1 MNVQLSKNNNTS
13 RNINRSKNKNKNKYR
28 DNKYIFVLL
37 LIGAAFVVFGAI
49 WGPEQ
54 LSKYRDRY
62 TLNKIQSEMV
72 EGNGEGYR
80 YSLNNNEKLYIL
92 SKCLT
97 NQVLPESEMSAL
109 ATVQTEM
116 DYSNLTGN
124 YAFVVNHQEPSD
136 KEITEEQI
144 YERCNEE
151 LEKMYAL
158 EILPEEVRSVTAATH
173 SAVLYSAIDVLEPRN
188 NLSVWKISLKTGQQN
203 ANKEGCL
210 LDVYI
215 DADTGLVYEFYVRT
229 ADSTWDDIDS
239 DSMVAQWSA
248 YLGLTGQGEYEDTNP
263 LLETTS
269 DYKKYKFAGVDN
281 GNTIVTVG
289 FYEGINELFLKISR

>member
-1 MNVQLSKNNNTS
+1 MNVQMGRKKSRSGSKG
-13 RNINRSKNKNKNKYR
+13 RHQYRSQ
-28 DNKYIFVLL
+28 KYIIVLL
-37 LIGAAFVVFGAI
+37 VIGTAFVVFGAV

-62 TLNKIQSEMV
+62 TLNKIQSEAV

-80 YSLNNNEKLYIL
+80 YSLNSNEKLYIL

-97 NQVLPESEMSAL
+97 NQVLPESEASAL
-109 ATVQTEM
+109 TKVETDM
-116 DYSNLTGN
+116 DYNNLTGN

-144 YERCNEE
+144 YERCNTE
-151 LEKMYAL
+151 LAKMHTLA
-158 EILPEEVRSVTAATH
+158 ILPEEVRSVTAATH

-229 ADSTWDDIDS
+229 AKSTWADIDS
-239 DSMVAQWSA
+239 DNMVAKWSE
-248 YLGLTGQGEYEDTNP
+248 YLGLTGQEAYEDTNP
-263 LLETTS
+263 LMETTS
-269 DYKKYKFAGVDN
+269 DYQKYKFEGVDN
-281 GNTIVTVG
+281 GNTVVTVG

>member
-1 MNVQLSKNNNTS
+1 MSVQIS
-13 RNINRSKNKNKNKYR
+13 RNKISSSNRNRSKSKNKKKNK
-28 DNKYIFVLL
+28 DKKYIFVLL
-37 LIGAAFVVFGAI
+37 IIGTACVVLGAI

-62 TLNKIQSEMV
+62 TLDKIQSEIV

-80 YSLNNNEKLYIL
+80 YSLNSNEKLYIL

-97 NQVLPESEMSAL
+97 NQVLPESEASAL
-109 ATVQTEM
+109 TKVQTDM
-116 DYSNLTGN
+116 DYNNLTGN

-151 LEKMYAL
+151 LAKMHTLA
-158 EILPEEVRSVTAATH
+158 ILPEEVRNVTAATH

-203 ANKEGCL
+203 AKKEGCL

-229 ADSTWDDIDS
+229 AGSTWEDIDS
-239 DSMVAQWSA
+239 DSMVAQWSE
-248 YLGLTGQGEYEDTNP
+248 YLGLTGQGEYEDANP
-263 LLETTS
+263 LLETTT
-269 DYKKYKFAGVDN
+269 DYKKYRFAGIDN
-281 GNTIVTVG
+281 GNTVVTVG

>member
-1 MNVQLSKNNNTS
+1 MNVQIS
-13 RNINRSKNKNKNKYR
+13 RNKDHKNRNKYR
-28 DNKYIFVLL
+28 YQKYIFVLFI
-37 LIGAAFVVFGAI
+37 IGTALVVCGAI

-62 TLNKIQSEMV
+62 TLNKIQSEAV

-80 YSLNNNEKLYIL
+80 YSLNSNEKLYIL

-97 NQVLPESEMSAL
+97 NQVLPESEVSAL
-109 ATVQTEM
+109 TKVQTDV
-116 DYSNLTGN
+116 DYNNLTGN

-136 KEITEEQI
+136 KEITEEQV

-151 LEKMYAL
+151 LAKMYTL
-158 EILPEEVRSVTAATH
+158 EILPEEVREVTAATH
-173 SAVLYSAIDVLEPRN
+173 SATLYSAIDVLEPRN
-188 NLSVWKISLKTGQQN
+188 NLSVWKISLRTGQQN

-229 ADSTWDDIDS
+229 SGSTWEDIDS
-239 DSMVAQWSA
+239 DSMVEKWSA
-248 YLGLTGQGEYEDTNP
+248 YLGLTGQESYDDTNP

-269 DYKKYKFAGVDN
+269 DYRKYKFAGIDN

>member
-1 MNVQLSKNNNTS
+1 MSGQNRKKGNRKNGNRKKNRK
-13 RNINRSKNKNKNKYR
+13 RNRR
-28 DNKYIFVLL
+28 YIFLL
-37 LIGAAFVVFGAI
+37 LIIGTGLVVFGAI

-54 LSKYRDRY
+54 LSNYRDQY
-62 TLNKIQSEMV
+62 TLNKIKAEAV

-80 YSLNNNEKLYIL
+80 YSLNSNEKLYIL

-97 NQVLPESEMSAL
+97 NQVLPESDASAV
-109 ATVQTEM
+109 TKMQTDM
-116 DYSNLTGN
+116 DYDNLTGN

-151 LEKMYAL
+151 LAKMYTL
-158 EILPEEVRSVTAATH
+158 SILPEEVRSVTAATH

-210 LDVYI
+210 LDAYI

-229 ADSTWDDIDS
+229 AGSTWADIDS
-239 DSMVAQWSA
+239 DNMVAQWSE
-248 YLGLTGQGEYEDTNP
+248 YLGLKGQQEYEDANP
-263 LLETTS
+263 LMETTS
-269 DYKKYKFAGVDN
+269 DYKKYKFAGVDK
-281 GNTIVTVG
+281 GNTVVTVG
-289 FYEGINELFLKISR
+289 FYEGINELFLKVSR

>member
-1 MNVQLSKNNNTS
+1 MNVQIS
-13 RNINRSKNKNKNKYR
+13 RNKNRNRNIGRNENKKKKR
-28 DNKYIFVLL
+28 IMDNKYIFGL
-37 LIGAAFVVFGAI
+37 LIIGTAFVVFGAI

-80 YSLNNNEKLYIL
+80 YSLNSNEKLYIL

-97 NQVLPESEMSAL
+97 NQVLPESEASAL
-109 ATVQTEM
+109 TKVQTDM
-116 DYSNLTGN
+116 DYGNLTGN

-151 LEKMYAL
+151 LAKMHTLA
-158 EILPEEVRSVTAATH
+158 ILPEEVRNVTSATH

-188 NLSVWKISLKTGQQN
+188 NLSVWKISLRTGQQN

-229 ADSTWDDIDS
+229 AGSTWADIDS
-239 DSMVAQWSA
+239 DNMVAQWSE
-248 YLGLTGQGEYEDTNP
+248 YLGLKGQQEYEDANP
-263 LLETTS
+263 LMETTS
-269 DYKKYKFAGVDN
+269 DYKKYKFAGVDK
-281 GNTIVTVG
+281 GNTVVTVG

>member
-1 MNVQLSKNNNTS
+1 MNVQIS
-13 RNINRSKNKNKNKYR
+13 RNGKHKNQNKNKKKNKYR
-28 DNKYIFVLL
+28 NKKYIFML
-37 LIGAAFVVFGAI
+37 LIIGTVFVVCGAI

-62 TLNKIQSEMV
+62 TLNKIQSEAV

-80 YSLNNNEKLYIL
+80 YSLNSNEKLYIL

-97 NQVLPESEMSAL
+97 NQVLPESDASAL
-109 ATVQTEM
+109 TKVQTDM
-116 DYSNLTGN
+116 DYNNLTGN

-136 KEITEEQI
+136 KEITEEQV

-151 LEKMYAL
+151 LAKMYTL
-158 EILPEEVRSVTAATH
+158 GILPEEVRGVTAETH
-173 SAVLYSAIDVLEPRN
+173 SATLYSAIDVLEPRN
-188 NLSVWKISLKTGQQN
+188 NLSVWKISLRTGQQN

-210 LDVYI
+210 LDVYM

-229 ADSTWDDIDS
+229 ANSTWADIDS
-239 DSMVAQWSA
+239 DGMVEKWSA
-248 YLGLTGQGEYEDTNP
+248 YLGLTGQENYDDTNP

>member
-1 MNVQLSKNNNTS
+1 MSVEENRNKNRNKHKSKN
-13 RNINRSKNKNKNKYR
+13 RNKYKNKKYL
-28 DNKYIFVLL
+28 IVLFM
-37 LIGAAFVVFGAI
+37 IGTALVVFGAI

-62 TLNKIQSEMV
+62 TLNKIQSEAV
-72 EGNGEGYR
+72 EGTGEGYR

-97 NQVLPESEMSAL
+97 NQVLPESEASAL
-109 ATVQTEM
+109 AKVQTDM
-116 DYSNLTGN
+116 DYNNLTGN

-151 LEKMYAL
+151 LAKMHTL
-158 EILPEEVRSVTAATH
+158 SILPEEVRGVTAATH
-173 SAVLYSAIDVLEPRN
+173 SAALYSAIDVLEPRN
-188 NLSVWKISLKTGQQN
+188 NLSVWKISLRTGQQN

-229 ADSTWDDIDS
+229 AGSTWADIDS
-239 DSMVAQWSA
+239 DNMVAQWSE
-248 YLGLTGQGEYEDTNP
+248 YLGLTGQGEYEDNNP

-281 GNTIVTVG
+281 GNTVVTVG

>member
-1 MNVQLSKNNNTS
+1 MSVQVS
-13 RNINRSKNKNKNKYR
+13 RNKNRNKKRNRGKNSN
-28 DNKYIFVLL
+28 YIIALL
-37 LIGAAFVVFGAI
+37 AAGTAFVVFGAV

-62 TLNKIQSEMV
+62 TLNKIQSEAV

-80 YSLNNNEKLYIL
+80 YSLNSNEKLYIL

-97 NQVLPESEMSAL
+97 NQVLPESEASAL
-109 ATVQTEM
+109 TKVQADM
-116 DYSNLTGN
+116 DYNNLTGN

-151 LEKMYAL
+151 LAKMYTLA
-158 EILPEEVRSVTAATH
+158 IFPEEVRSVTAATH

-188 NLSVWKISLKTGQQN
+188 NLSVWKISLRTGQQN

-215 DADTGLVYEFYVRT
+215 DADTGLVYEFYIRT
-229 ADSTWDDIDS
+229 AGSTWEDIDS
-239 DSMVAQWSA
+239 DGMVAKWSE
-248 YLGLTGQGEYEDTNP
+248 YLGLTGQEPYEDTNP
-263 LLETTS
+263 LMETTS
-269 DYKKYKFAGVDN
+269 DYKKYKFTGVDN
-281 GNTIVTVG
+281 GNTVVTVG

>member
-1 MNVQLSKNNNTS
+1 MNVQIS
-13 RNINRSKNKNKNKYR
+13 RNKNRNRNIGRNENKKKKR
-28 DNKYIFVLL
+28 IMDNKYIFGL
-37 LIGAAFVVFGAI
+37 LIIGTAFVVFGAI

-80 YSLNNNEKLYIL
+80 YSLNSNEKLYIL

-97 NQVLPESEMSAL
+97 NQVLPESEASAL
-109 ATVQTEM
+109 TKVQTDM
-116 DYSNLTGN
+116 DYGHLTGN
-124 YAFVVNHQEPSD
+124 YAVVVNHQEPSD

-151 LEKMYAL
+151 LAKMHTLA
-158 EILPEEVRSVTAATH
+158 ILPEEVRNVTSATH

-188 NLSVWKISLKTGQQN
+188 NLSVWKISLRTGQQN

-229 ADSTWDDIDS
+229 AGSTWVDIDS
-239 DSMVAQWSA
+239 DNMVEQWSE

-269 DYKKYKFAGVDN
+269 NYKKYKFAGVDN
-281 GNTIVTVG
+281 GNTVVTVG

>member
-1 MNVQLSKNNNTS
+1 MSVQVSG
-13 RNINRSKNKNKNKYR
+13 NKNKNRRKNRNKSRRKHRTKKYR
-28 DNKYIFVLL
+28 IVPLM
-37 LIGAAFVVFGAI
+37 IGTALVVFGAI

-62 TLNKIQSEMV
+62 TLNKIQSEAV

-80 YSLNNNEKLYIL
+80 YSLNSNEKLYIL

-97 NQVLPESEMSAL
+97 NQVLPESEASAL
-109 ATVQTEM
+109 TKVQADM
-116 DYSNLTGN
+116 DYNNLTGN

-151 LEKMYAL
+151 LAKMHTLA
-158 EILPEEVRSVTAATH
+158 ILPEEVRSVTAATH

-188 NLSVWKISLKTGQQN
+188 NLSVWKISLRTGQQN

-210 LDVYI
+210 LDVYL

-229 ADSTWDDIDS
+229 ADSTWADLDS
-239 DSMVAQWSA
+239 DSIVTQWSN
-248 YLGLTGQGEYEDTNP
+248 YLGLTGQSDYEDTNP

-269 DYKKYKFAGVDN
+269 DYKKYKFAGIDN

>member
-1 MNVQLSKNNNTS
+1 MSVQVSG
-13 RNINRSKNKNKNKYR
+13 NRNKNRNKSRRKHRTKKYR
-28 DNKYIFVLL
+28 IVPLM
-37 LIGAAFVVFGAI
+37 IGTALVVFGAI

-62 TLNKIQSEMV
+62 TLNKIQSEAV

-80 YSLNNNEKLYIL
+80 YSLNSNEKLYIL

-97 NQVLPESEMSAL
+97 NQVLPESEASAL
-109 ATVQTEM
+109 TKVQTDM
-116 DYSNLTGN
+116 DYNNLTGN
-124 YAFVVNHQEPSD
+124 YAFVVNHQEPSG

-151 LEKMYAL
+151 LAKMHTLA
-158 EILPEEVRSVTAATH
+158 ILPEEVRSVTAATH

-188 NLSVWKISLKTGQQN
+188 NLSVWKISLRTGQQN

-210 LDVYI
+210 LDVYL

-229 ADSTWDDIDS
+229 ADSTWADLDS
-239 DSMVAQWSA
+239 DSIVTQWSN
-248 YLGLTGQGEYEDTNP
+248 YLGLTGQSDYEDTNP

-269 DYKKYKFAGVDN
+269 DYKKYKFAGIDN

>member
-1 MNVQLSKNNNTS
+1 MNVQSRKKKNRTGS
-13 RNINRSKNKNKNKYR
+13 QYRRKYR
-28 DNKYIFVLL
+28 NQKYVFVFLV
-37 LIGAAFVVFGAI
+37 IGTAFVVFGAI

-62 TLNKIQSEMV
+62 TLNKIQAEAV

-97 NQVLPESEMSAL
+97 NQVLPESEASAL
-109 ATVQTEM
+109 TKVQTDM
-116 DYSNLTGN
+116 DYNNLTGN

-151 LEKMYAL
+151 LAKMYTLA
-158 EILPEEVRSVTAATH
+158 ILPEEVRSVTAATH

-203 ANKEGCL
+203 AKKEGCL

-229 ADSTWDDIDS
+229 AGSTWADIDS
-239 DSMVAQWSA
+239 DKMVAQWSE
-248 YLGLTGQGEYEDTNP
+248 YLGLTGQGAYEDTNP

-281 GNTIVTVG
+281 GNTVVTVG

>member
-1 MNVQLSKNNNTS
+1 MNVQLSKNNNRN
-13 RNINRSKNKNKNKYR
+13 RNINRNKNKNKYS
-28 DNKYIFVLL
+28 DKKYIFMLL
-37 LIGAAFVVFGAI
+37 LIGTAFVVFGAI

-109 ATVQTEM
+109 AKVQTEM
-116 DYSNLTGN
+116 DYNNLTGN

-144 YERCNEE
+144 YERCNAE
-151 LEKMYAL
+151 LAKMHTLA
-158 EILPEEVRSVTAATH
+158 ILPEEVRSVTAATH
-173 SAVLYSAIDVLEPRN
+173 SAALYSAIDVLEPRN

-229 ADSTWDDIDS
+229 AGSMWDDIDS
-239 DSMVAQWSA
+239 DGMVARWSE

-281 GNTIVTVG
+281 GNTVVTVG

>member
-1 MNVQLSKNNNTS
+1 MNVQISRKKNRN
-13 RNINRSKNKNKNKYR
+13 RNIGRNENKKKKR
-28 DNKYIFVLL
+28 IMDNKYIFGL
-37 LIGAAFVVFGAI
+37 LIIGTAFVVFGAI

-80 YSLNNNEKLYIL
+80 YSLNSNEKLYIL

-97 NQVLPESEMSAL
+97 NQVLPESEASAL
-109 ATVQTEM
+109 TKVQTDM
-116 DYSNLTGN
+116 DYGNLTGN

-151 LEKMYAL
+151 LAKMHTLA
-158 EILPEEVRSVTAATH
+158 ILPEEVRNVTSATH

-188 NLSVWKISLKTGQQN
+188 NLSVWKISLRTGQQN

-229 ADSTWDDIDS
+229 AGSTWVDIDS
-239 DSMVAQWSA
+239 DNMVEQWSE
-248 YLGLTGQGEYEDTNP
+248 YLGLT
-263 LLETTS
+263 
-269 DYKKYKFAGVDN
+269 
-281 GNTIVTVG
+281 
-289 FYEGINELFLKISR
+289 

>member
-1 MNVQLSKNNNTS
+1 MNVQ
-13 RNINRSKNKNKNKYR
+13 INRNGNNRNQNKNKKKNKYR
-28 DNKYIFVLL
+28 NKKYIFVLL
-37 LIGAAFVVFGAI
+37 IIGTTLVVCGAI

-62 TLNKIQSEMV
+62 TLNKIRSEAV

-80 YSLNNNEKLYIL
+80 YSLNSNEKLYIL

-97 NQVLPESEMSAL
+97 NQVLPESDASAV
-109 ATVQTEM
+109 TKVQTDM
-116 DYSNLTGN
+116 DYNNLTGN

-136 KEITEEQI
+136 KEITEEQV

-151 LEKMYAL
+151 LAKMYTLA
-158 EILPEEVRSVTAATH
+158 ILPEEVRGVTAATH
-173 SAVLYSAIDVLEPRN
+173 SATLYSAIDVLEPRN
-188 NLSVWKISLKTGQQN
+188 NLSVWKISLRTGQQN

-229 ADSTWDDIDS
+229 ANSIWTDIDS
-239 DSMVAQWSA
+239 DGMVEKWSA
-248 YLGLTGQGEYEDTNP
+248 YLGLTGQENYDDTNP

-269 DYKKYKFAGVDN
+269 DYKKYKFAGIDN

>member
-1 MNVQLSKNNNTS
+1 MNVQLSKKNTRS
-13 RNINRSKNKNKNKYR
+13 RNNNRSKNKNKNKYR

-37 LIGAAFVVFGAI
+37 LIGTAFVVFGAI

-54 LSKYRDRY
+54 LSKYMDRY

-109 ATVQTEM
+109 AKVQTEM
-116 DYSNLTGN
+116 DYNN
-124 YAFVVNHQEPSD
+124 
-136 KEITEEQI
+136 
-144 YERCNEE
+144 
-151 LEKMYAL
+151 
-158 EILPEEVRSVTAATH
+158 LPEEVRSVTAATH

-239 DSMVAQWSA
+239 DGMVTQWSA

>member
-1 MNVQLSKNNNTS
+1 MNVQMGRNRNN
-13 RNINRSKNKNKNKYR
+13 RNQYKNKKKNKFR
-28 DNKYIFVLL
+28 NKKYIFVLL
-37 LIGAAFVVFGAI
+37 IIGTALVVCGAI

-62 TLNKIQSEMV
+62 TLNKIQSEAV

-80 YSLNNNEKLYIL
+80 YSLNSNEKLYIL

-97 NQVLPESEMSAL
+97 NQVLPESEVSAL
-109 ATVQTEM
+109 TKVQTDV
-116 DYSNLTGN
+116 DYNNLTGN

-151 LEKMYAL
+151 LAKMYAL
-158 EILPEEVRSVTAATH
+158 GILPEEVREVTAATH
-173 SAVLYSAIDVLEPRN
+173 SATLYSAIDVLEPRN

-229 ADSTWDDIDS
+229 SGSTWADIDS
-239 DSMVAQWSA
+239 DSMVEKWSA
-248 YLGLTGQGEYEDTNP
+248 YLGLTGQENYDDTNP

-269 DYKKYKFAGVDN
+269 DYKKYKFVGADN

>member
-1 MNVQLSKNNNTS
+1 MNVQMGRKKSRSGSKG
-13 RNINRSKNKNKNKYR
+13 RHQYRSQ
-28 DNKYIFVLL
+28 KYIIVLL
-37 LIGAAFVVFGAI
+37 VIGTAFVVFGAV

-62 TLNKIQSEMV
+62 TLNKIQSEAV

-80 YSLNNNEKLYIL
+80 YSLNSNEKLYIL

-97 NQVLPESEMSAL
+97 NQVLPESEASAL
-109 ATVQTEM
+109 TKVGTDM
-116 DYSNLTGN
+116 DYNNLTGN

-144 YERCNEE
+144 YERCNAE
-151 LEKMYAL
+151 LAKMHTLA
-158 EILPEEVRSVTAATH
+158 ILPEEVRSVTAATH

-229 ADSTWDDIDS
+229 AKSTWADIDS
-239 DSMVAQWSA
+239 DNMVAKWSE
-248 YLGLTGQGEYEDTNP
+248 YLGLTGQEAYEDTNP
-263 LLETTS
+263 LMETTS
-269 DYKKYKFAGVDN
+269 DYQKYKFAGVDN
-281 GNTIVTVG
+281 GNTVVTVG

>member
-1 MNVQLSKNNNTS
+1 M
-13 RNINRSKNKNKNKYR
+13 
-28 DNKYIFVLL
+28 FVLL
-37 LIGAAFVVFGAI
+37 IIGTALVVCGAI

-62 TLNKIQSEMV
+62 TLNKIQSEAV

-97 NQVLPESEMSAL
+97 NQVLPESDASAL
-109 ATVQTEM
+109 TKVQTDM
-116 DYSNLTGN
+116 DYNNLTGN

-136 KEITEEQI
+136 KEITEEQV

-151 LEKMYAL
+151 LAKMYTL
-158 EILPEEVRSVTAATH
+158 GILPEEVRGVTAATH
-173 SAVLYSAIDVLEPRN
+173 SATLYSAIDVLEPRN
-188 NLSVWKISLKTGQQN
+188 NLSVWKISLRTGQQN

-210 LDVYI
+210 LDVYM

-229 ADSTWDDIDS
+229 ANSTWADIDS
-239 DSMVAQWSA
+239 DGMVEKWSA
-248 YLGLTGQGEYEDTNP
+248 YLGLTGQENYDDTNP

>member
-1 MNVQLSKNNNTS
+1 MNVQLSKNNNRN
-13 RNINRSKNKNKNKYR
+13 RNINRNKNKNKYS
-28 DNKYIFVLL
+28 DKKYIFMLL
-37 LIGAAFVVFGAI
+37 LIGTAFVVFGAI

-109 ATVQTEM
+109 AKVQTEM
-116 DYSNLTGN
+116 DYNNLTGN

-144 YERCNEE
+144 YERCNAEFA
-151 LEKMYAL
+151 KMHTLA
-158 EILPEEVRSVTAATH
+158 ILPEEVRSVTAATH
-173 SAVLYSAIDVLEPRN
+173 SAALYSAIDVLEPRN

-229 ADSTWDDIDS
+229 AGSMWDDIDS
-239 DSMVAQWSA
+239 DGMVARWSE

-281 GNTIVTVG
+281 GNTVVTVG